1 MTLKHTYEAKT
12 NIQLRP
18 AWRRKDPVIE
28 RDAKLFWRAEQLLR
42 ATADLE
48 ARVAELCLA
57 AYDGD
62 TLIGLTTARVRYI
75 GFLGVKLAMLRVA
88 VASDKRKYR
97 VASILQPE
105 SRELLEQWSA
115 ANPAEEVLGMG
126 TVVQA
131 RMFGPDTR
139 RRPSD
144 PLRASASLAGQPTAN
159 RCGSLG
165 SSTRRYL
172 FDDQMSRLGRLTS
185 SVLNHIRVPRGTFR
199 SGLLKAR
206 LGPLSQRQP
215 RIN

>member
-139 RRPSD
+139 LQAFRPASRVCFIGWTANGEQMRVAWFEHATIPIRRPD
-144 PLRASASLAGQPTAN
+144 VPFGTPDEF
-159 RCGSLG
+159 
-165 SSTRRYL
+165 SS
-172 FDDQMSRLGRLTS
+172 
-185 SVLNHIRVPRGTFR
+185 
-199 SGLLKAR
+199 
-206 LGPLSQRQP
+206 
-215 RIN
+215 